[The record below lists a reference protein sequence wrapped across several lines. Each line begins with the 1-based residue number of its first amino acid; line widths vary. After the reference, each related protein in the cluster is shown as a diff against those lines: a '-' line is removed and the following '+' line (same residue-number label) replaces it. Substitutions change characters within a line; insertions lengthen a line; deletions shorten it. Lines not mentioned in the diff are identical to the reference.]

1 MAGAGRYRCRQG
13 ALDRVRPQPAGTG
26 VGCTE
31 FPKQTSGGLTMAF
44 VSRRRIAMLVAAC
57 GLFAILPAGSQ
68 AQPAPDDKAIA
79 TALRAGGHVIIVRH
93 GATFPD
99 QADTDPLN
107 HDNIAAQR
115 HLNDSGKALAKAFGE
130 ALRQGAIPVGKVYTS
145 NFHRAYETA
154 TLAGFTDIEKTADLT
169 EGGLVVSPNENTRRA
184 KALRKLLAAAPKAG
198 TNTVLISHKPNIID
212 ALGKD
217 WFEVKEGEASIFR
230 PENGKY
236 VLVARVQ
243 MADWP
248 RIAAA
253 AK

>member
-1 MAGAGRYRCRQG
+1 M
-13 ALDRVRPQPAGTG
+13 P
-26 VGCTE
+26 
-31 FPKQTSGGLTMAF
+31 F
-44 VSRRRIAMLVAAC
+44 VSRRHVVALAALC
-57 GLFAILPAGSQ
+57 GLFAIVPVVAQ
-68 AQPAPDDKAIA
+68 AQPAPDDKALA
-79 TALRAGGHVIIVRH
+79 AALRAGGHVIVVRH

-107 HDNIAAQR
+107 PGNIAAQR
-115 HLNDSGKALAKAFGE
+115 QLNDSGKALAKAFGE
-130 ALRQGAIPVGKVYTS
+130 ALRQGGIPVGKVYTS
-145 NFHRAYETA
+145 NLNRAYETA

-169 EGGLVVSPNENTRRA
+169 EGGLVVSPNENNRRA
-184 KALRKLLAAAPKAG
+184 GALRKLLAAAPKPG

-253 AK
+253 K

>member
-1 MAGAGRYRCRQG
+1 M
-13 ALDRVRPQPAGTG
+13 PAI
-26 VGCTE
+26 
-31 FPKQTSGGLTMAF
+31 
-44 VSRRRIAMLVAAC
+44 SRRNFAAVAAAC
-57 GLFAILPAGSQ
+57 GLFAMLPAASL
-68 AQPAPDDKAIA
+68 AQPAGDDKALA
-79 TALRAGGHVIIVRH
+79 TSLRGGGHVILVRH

-99 QADTDPLN
+99 QADTDPF
-107 HDNIAAQR
+107 HPDNIAAQR
-115 HLNDSGKALAKAFGE
+115 NLNDNGKALAKSFGE
-130 ALRQGAIPVGKVYTS
+130 ALRQAGVPVGKVYTS
-145 NFHRAYETA
+145 NFNRAYETA

-169 EGGLVVSPNENTRRA
+169 EGGLVVSPNENNRRA
-184 KALRKLLAAAPKAG
+184 EALRKLLAAVPKPG
-198 TNTVLISHKPNIID
+198 TNTVLITHKPNIID
-212 ALGKD
+212 ALGKE

>member
-1 MAGAGRYRCRQG
+1 M
-13 ALDRVRPQPAGTG
+13 PAI
-26 VGCTE
+26 
-31 FPKQTSGGLTMAF
+31 
-44 VSRRRIAMLVAAC
+44 SRRILAAFAAAC
-57 GLFAILPAGSQ
+57 GLLALLPAAAL
-68 AQPAPDDKAIA
+68 AQPAGDDKALA
-79 TALRAGGHVIIVRH
+79 TSLRGGGHVILVRH

-107 HDNIAAQR
+107 PDNIAAQR
-115 HLNDSGKALAKAFGE
+115 KLNDNGKALAKSFGE
-130 ALRQGAIPVGKVYTS
+130 ALRQAGVPVGKVYTS
-145 NFHRAYETA
+145 LFNRAYETA

-169 EGGLVVSPNENTRRA
+169 EGGLVVSPNENNRRA
-184 KALRKLLAAAPKAG
+184 EALRKLLAAAPKAG

-236 VLVARVQ
+236 LLVARVQ

-253 AK
+253 K

>member
-1 MAGAGRYRCRQG
+1 M
-13 ALDRVRPQPAGTG
+13 PTI
-26 VGCTE
+26 
-31 FPKQTSGGLTMAF
+31 
-44 VSRRRIAMLVAAC
+44 SRRNLASLAAAC
-57 GLFAILPAGSQ
+57 GLLAILPIATL
-68 AQPAPDDKAIA
+68 AQPAGDDKALA
-79 TALRAGGHVIIVRH
+79 TALRAGGHVILVRH

-99 QADTDPLN
+99 QADTDPF
-107 HDNIAAQR
+107 HPENIAAQR
-115 HLNDSGKALAKAFGE
+115 NLNDNGKALAKSFGE
-130 ALRQGAIPVGKVYTS
+130 ALRQAGVPVGKAYTS
-145 NFHRAYETA
+145 NFNRAYETA

-169 EGGLVVSPNENTRRA
+169 EGGLVVSPNENNRRA
-184 KALRKLLAAAPKAG
+184 EALRKLLAAAPKAG